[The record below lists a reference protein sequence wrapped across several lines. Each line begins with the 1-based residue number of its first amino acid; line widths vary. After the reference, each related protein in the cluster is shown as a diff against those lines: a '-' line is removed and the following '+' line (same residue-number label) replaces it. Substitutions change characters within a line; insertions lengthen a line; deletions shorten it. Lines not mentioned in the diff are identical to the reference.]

1 MDFSIMRVKILPLI
15 SFAAISLVS
24 KVFANLEALLYRVEN
39 NIVFEEL
46 KARDK
51 AQGSLATV
59 LEKDS
64 KPYLSSI
71 YLGNYWIYHKSVIE
85 E

>member
-15 SFAAISLVS
+15 FFAAISLVS
-24 KVFANLEALLYRVEN
+24 QVFANLEALLYRVEN

-46 KARDK
+46 KAMDK

-71 YLGNYWIYHKSVIE
+71 FLGNYWIYHKSIIE